1 MFKMPGKPVK
11 AIIFDMDGVLVNTEP
26 HHLII
31 EKKLFADLGLKISEE
46 EHAGY
51 LGKSSF
57 RMWTEIAER
66 HNLAEKPQLLAMRN
80 SDAII
85 RYFST
90 PGKIDLFPGVINTLE
105 NIFSKGI
112 PMAIASS
119 SESSVI
125 DMFISLTG
133 LEKYFEHKVS
143 TEIVGK
149 SKPEPD
155 VYLFTSWLLSVDPSL
170 CLVIEDSPNGIIAA
184 KSAGMHCI
192 SYKADI
198 HRDIDQSMADDSFSD
213 FSLLPE
219 LLAKY
224 MEI

>member
-1 MFKMPGKPVK
+1 MTGKPVK
-11 AIIFDMDGVLVNTEP
+11 ALIFDMDGVLVNTEP

-31 EKKLFADLGLKISEE
+31 EKRLFADLGLNISKE
-46 EHAGY
+46 EHGSY
-51 LGKSSF
+51 LGKSSLQ
-57 RMWTEIAER
+57 MWKEIASR
-66 HNLAEKPQLLAMRN
+66 HSLSEKPEALALKN

-85 RYFST
+85 SYFSK
-90 PGKIDLFPGVINTLE
+90 PGKIDLIPGVRDTLDI
-105 NIFSKGI
+105 IFTKSI

-119 SESSVI
+119 SETSVI
-125 DMFISLTG
+125 DLFITSTG
-133 LEKYFEHKVS
+133 LEKYFLYKVS

-155 VYLFTSWLLSVDPSL
+155 VYLHTSRLLDVAPEE

-184 KSAGMHCI
+184 KSAGMYCI
-192 SYKADI
+192 AYKANTHTDM
-198 HRDIDQSMADDSFSD
+198 DQSIADGSFSD

-224 MEI
+224 LEL